1 MKHLGS
7 SHFGSSSR
15 NICWKCSSIF
25 PRLMLVLWLIFDGGN
40 VTLSRSIWNNF
51 HNLIILQNQNHSF
64 RFNGQ
69 FEIQMLVSLY
79 NYGIKN
85 SILTFCFH
93 KDVQTSKYRLN
104 YNYESKFWEVK
115 IGSYIFKGITFH
127 IVPITYLATV
137 IFLQKQTEIDDY
149 YPPCLISLKFVSWNV
164 HQTLKL
170 LSSRWYSLFTTFTRF
185 LLHTKISTT
194 NFLC

>member
-1 MKHLGS
+1 MYQILLAKSKDLEMKHLGS

-69 FEIQMLVSLY
+69 FEIHMLIALY
-79 NYGIKN
+79 NYDITT
-85 SILTFCFH
+85 SILTINAFI
-93 KDVQTSKYRLN
+93 KMSKHLN
-104 YNYESKFWEVK
+104 IDYIIILSQNFEKSKLAHA
-115 IGSYIFKGITFH
+115 YLKG
-127 IVPITYLATV
+127 
-137 IFLQKQTEIDDY
+137 
-149 YPPCLISLKFVSWNV
+149 
-164 HQTLKL
+164 
-170 LSSRWYSLFTTFTRF
+170 
-185 LLHTKISTT
+185 
-194 NFLC
+194 

>member
-1 MKHLGS
+1 MYQILLAKSKDLEMKHLGS

-69 FEIQMLVSLY
+69 FEIQMLIALC
-79 NYGIKN
+79 NYDITN
-85 SILTFCFH
+85 SILTI
-93 KDVQTSKYRLN
+93 YRLN

-149 YPPCLISLKFVSWNV
+149 YPPCLISLKFVSWN
-164 HQTLKL
+164 
-170 LSSRWYSLFTTFTRF
+170 
-185 LLHTKISTT
+185 TKES
-194 NFLC
+194 FK